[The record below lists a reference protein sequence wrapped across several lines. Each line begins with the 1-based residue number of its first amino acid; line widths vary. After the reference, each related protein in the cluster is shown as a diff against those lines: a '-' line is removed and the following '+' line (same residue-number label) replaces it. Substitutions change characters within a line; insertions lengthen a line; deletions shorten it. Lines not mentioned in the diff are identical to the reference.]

1 MTRPG
6 ATFLMRCRA
15 ALHGRA
21 LALVASVSLVL
32 SGCNAIPHV
41 DLAPAYEPVD
51 LVVPDSWHGSG
62 PFVKATPADAEIR
75 LDWWKL
81 FHDPVLNRL
90 EEQAMSA
97 NADLQAAA
105 ERFMQ
110 ARDMMMKAQ
119 SRLFPHVGLGF
130 GASDN
135 KQSENALFRAPT
147 AQLFPG
153 GPNLYPGNPIYGSD
167 VDTGSLA
174 SWEPD
179 FWSAIR
185 NRTRMEIHRAQEM
198 AANFWLARLSLQAEI
213 ATNYYILR
221 GYDAQEHVY
230 RMSIDYYKQSLD
242 IVTAQFEGKLA
253 SELDVARVKYLLH
266 MTEAK
271 AFDIQGEREVTEHAI
286 AALLNVSPS
295 SFKIQPMNELKSAK
309 FTVPQKVP
317 SSLLER
323 RPDIAAMEREM
334 AQANRAIGVARAAFF
349 PNVVFRLGGGFEDN
363 AFNLFRLANSYWAYG
378 SMVSL
383 PIFEGGMR
391 RAELQQSWS
400 VYREVED
407 RYRSTVLNA
416 FREVENGLSLT
427 NRLTSALKKQELAV
441 NAAVEQQTLTMEL
454 FRGGLISSLDLVY
467 AAINTLDSR
476 IEAVRLKARLLQAA
490 VGLVRALG
498 GGWERGKL
506 PKDDEIQP
514 FDVFRYQQL
523 EKPDQAGG
531 IDVSVEDA
539 PKNDDLRGPAATRP
553 SAAGR

>member
-1 MTRPG
+1 M
-6 ATFLMRCRA
+6 A
-15 ALHGRA
+15 A
-21 LALVASVSLVL
+21 
-32 SGCNAIPHV
+32 NP
-41 DLAPAYEPVD
+41 
-51 LVVPDSWHGSG
+51 
-62 PFVKATPADAEIR
+62 
-75 LDWWKL
+75 
-81 FHDPVLNRL
+81 
-90 EEQAMSA
+90 
-97 NADLQAAA
+97 DLQAAA

-119 SRLFPHVGLGF
+119 SRLMPQVGLGL
-130 GASDN
+130 GGSDN
-135 KQSENALFRAPT
+135 KQSTNALFRAP
-147 AQLFPG
+147 AAPLFPG
-153 GPNLYPGNPIYGSD
+153 GLGGYPGSPIYDTD
-167 VDTGSLA
+167 VISSGIA

-185 NRTRMEIHRAQEM
+185 NRTRMTIHQAQEM

-213 ATNYYILR
+213 ATDYYILR
-221 GYDAQEHVY
+221 GFDAQEHVY
-230 RMSIDYYKQSLD
+230 KLSIDYYQKSLD
-242 IVTAQFEGKLA
+242 IVTAQYEGKLA

-271 AFDIQGEREVTEHAI
+271 AYDIQGQREVTEHAI

-295 SFKIQPMNELKSAK
+295 SFKIAPMNDLRSAK
-309 FTVPQKVP
+309 FSLPRKVP

-323 RPDIAAMEREM
+323 RPDISAMEREM

-349 PNVVFRLGGGFEDN
+349 PHVVFNLGGGFEDN
-363 AFNLFRLANSYWAYG
+363 AFNLFKLANGFWAYG

-407 RYRSTVLNA
+407 KYRATVLNA

-427 NRLTSALKKQELAV
+427 NRLNTAVQKQELAV
-441 NAAVEQQTLTMEL
+441 SAALEQQTLTMEL

-476 IEAVRLKARLLQAA
+476 IAAVQLKARLLQSA

-506 PKDDEIQP
+506 PKDSDIQP
-514 FDVFRYQQL
+514 FDIFDYKKL
-523 EKPDQAGG
+523 DKPVPAGD
-531 IDVSVEDA
+531 IDVSTQDS
-539 PKNDDLRGPAATRP
+539 PKFDDLTKASGPYRE
-553 SAAGR
+553 

>member
-1 MTRPG
+1 MMERRTTLFSRI
-6 ATFLMRCRA
+6 RA
-15 ALHGRA
+15 GVPGRA
-21 LALVASVSLVL
+21 LAGVIALAFALA
-32 SGCNAIPHV
+32 GCNAVPHF

-51 LVVPDSWHGSG
+51 LVVPDSWRGSG
-62 PFVKATPADAEIR
+62 PFMKARPSEAEIR

-81 FHDPVLNRL
+81 FHDPVLNKL
-90 EEQAMSA
+90 EDQAMAA
-97 NADLQAAA
+97 NPDLQAAA

-119 SRLFPHVGLGF
+119 SRLMPQVGLGL
-130 GASDN
+130 GGSDN
-135 KQSENALFRAPT
+135 KQSTNALFRAP
-147 AQLFPG
+147 AAPLFPG
-153 GPNLYPGNPIYGSD
+153 GLSGYPGSPIYDTD
-167 VDTGSLA
+167 VISSGIA

-185 NRTRMEIHRAQEM
+185 NRTRMTIHQAQEM

-213 ATNYYILR
+213 ATDYYILR
-221 GYDAQEHVY
+221 GFDAQEHVY
-230 RMSIDYYKQSLD
+230 KLSIDYYQKSLD
-242 IVTAQFEGKLA
+242 IVTAQYEGKLA

-271 AFDIQGEREVTEHAI
+271 AYDIQGQREVTEHAI

-295 SFKIQPMNELKSAK
+295 SFKIAPMNDLRSAK
-309 FTVPQKVP
+309 FSLPRKVP

-323 RPDIAAMEREM
+323 RPDISAMEREM

-349 PNVVFRLGGGFEDN
+349 PHVVFNLGGGFEDN
-363 AFNLFRLANSYWAYG
+363 AFNLFKLANGFWAYG

-407 RYRSTVLNA
+407 KYRATVLNA

-427 NRLTSALKKQELAV
+427 NRLNTAVQKQELAV
-441 NAAVEQQTLTMEL
+441 SAALEQQTLTMEL

-476 IEAVRLKARLLQAA
+476 IAAVQLKARLLQSA

-506 PKDDEIQP
+506 PKDSDIQP
-514 FDVFRYQQL
+514 FDIFDYKKL
-523 EKPDQAGG
+523 DKPVPAGD
-531 IDVSVEDA
+531 IDVSTQDS
-539 PKNDDLRGPAATRP
+539 PKFDDLTKASGPYRE
-553 SAAGR
+553 

>member
-1 MTRPG
+1 MIERRQAIT
-6 ATFLMRCRA
+6 MRWVLSPSRRILA
-15 ALHGRA
+15 AAMALT
-21 LALVASVSLVL
+21 LALT
-32 SGCNAIPHV
+32 GCNAVPHF
-41 DLAPAYEPVD
+41 DLAPAYEPVE
-51 LVVPDSWHGSG
+51 LVVPDSWRGSG
-62 PFVKATPADAEIR
+62 PFMKARPSDAELR

-81 FHDPVLNRL
+81 FHDPVLNKL
-90 EEQAMSA
+90 EDQAMAA
-97 NADLQAAA
+97 NPDLQAAA

-119 SRLFPHVGLGF
+119 SRLLPHVGLGL

-135 KQSENALFRAPT
+135 KQSENALFRAPS

-153 GPNLYPGNPIYGSD
+153 GPAYPGNPVYDTD
-167 VDTGSLA
+167 VITGGLA

-185 NRTRMEIHRAQEM
+185 NRTRMRIHQAQEM
-198 AANFWLARLSLQAEI
+198 AANYWLARLSLQAEI
-213 ATNYYILR
+213 ATDYYILR

-230 RMSIDYYKQSLD
+230 RLSIDYYKKSLD
-242 IVTAQFEGKLA
+242 IVTAQYEGKLA

-295 SFKIQPMNELKSAK
+295 SFKITPMNDLRSAK
-309 FTVPQKVP
+309 FALPRKVP
-317 SSLLER
+317 STLLER

-349 PNVVFRLGGGFEDN
+349 PNVVFNLGGGFEDN
-363 AFNLFRLANSYWAYG
+363 AFNLFKLANGFWAYG

-400 VYREVED
+400 AYREVED
-407 RYRSTVLNA
+407 RYRATVLNA

-427 NRLTSALKKQELAV
+427 SRLSTAVQKQELAV
-441 NAAVEQQTLTMEL
+441 NAALEQQTLTMEL

-476 IEAVRLKARLLQAA
+476 IAAVQLKARLLQAA

-506 PKDDEIQP
+506 PKDSDIQP
-514 FDVFRYQQL
+514 FDIFDYQKL
-523 EKPDQAGG
+523 EKPVPAGD
-531 IDVSVEDA
+531 IDVSTKDS
-539 PKNDDLRGPAATRP
+539 PIYDDLTKASGPFRE
-553 SAAGR
+553 

>member
-1 MTRPG
+1 MERRTTLFSRI
-6 ATFLMRCRA
+6 RA
-15 ALHGRA
+15 GVPGRA
-21 LALVASVSLVL
+21 LAGVIALAFALV
-32 SGCNAIPHV
+32 GCNAVPHF

-51 LVVPDSWHGSG
+51 LVVPDSWRGSG
-62 PFVKATPADAEIR
+62 PFMKARPSEAEIR

-81 FHDPVLNRL
+81 FHDPVLNKL
-90 EEQAMSA
+90 EDQAMAA
-97 NADLQAAA
+97 NPDLQAAA

-119 SRLFPHVGLGF
+119 SRLMPQVGLGL
-130 GASDN
+130 GGSDN
-135 KQSENALFRAPT
+135 KQSTNALFRAP
-147 AQLFPG
+147 AAPLFPG
-153 GPNLYPGNPIYGSD
+153 GLGGYPGSPIYDTD
-167 VDTGSLA
+167 VISSGIA

-185 NRTRMEIHRAQEM
+185 NRTRMTIHQAQEM

-213 ATNYYILR
+213 ATDYYILR
-221 GYDAQEHVY
+221 GFDAQEHVY
-230 RMSIDYYKQSLD
+230 KLSIDYYQKSLD
-242 IVTAQFEGKLA
+242 IVTAQYEGKLA

-271 AFDIQGEREVTEHAI
+271 AYDIQGQREVTEHAI

-295 SFKIQPMNELKSAK
+295 SFKIAPMNDLRSAK
-309 FTVPQKVP
+309 FSLPRKVP

-323 RPDIAAMEREM
+323 RPDISAMEREM

-349 PNVVFRLGGGFEDN
+349 PHVVFNLGGGFEDN
-363 AFNLFRLANSYWAYG
+363 AFNLFKLANGFWAYG

-407 RYRSTVLNA
+407 KYRATVLNA

-427 NRLTSALKKQELAV
+427 NRLNTAVQKQELAV
-441 NAAVEQQTLTMEL
+441 SAALEQQTLTMEL

-476 IEAVRLKARLLQAA
+476 IAAVQLKARLLQSA

-506 PKDDEIQP
+506 PKDSDIQP
-514 FDVFRYQQL
+514 FDIFDYKKL
-523 EKPDQAGG
+523 DKPVPAGD
-531 IDVSVEDA
+531 IDVSTQDS
-539 PKNDDLRGPAATRP
+539 PKFDDLTKASGPYRE
-553 SAAGR
+553 